1 MVKAKSIIGPIS
13 RWNGLKHFKQLF
25 IVAAAYFIYM
35 FVRKY
40 LIIDIEAVAL
50 SNALKVISFEVG
62 SGFFWEP
69 HWQKWAIGSAK
80 DLVLF
85 LNWAYIVTFWPILLV
100 SGVILYLADRQ
111 TYFHYRNVVLLSFIV
126 ALLVFA
132 MFPLAPPRYLPEYG
146 FVDTIQRFGPAWY
159 GGREMQVYYNAFAA
173 MPSLHFSW
181 TVLFGVMFLRMKHKW
196 LKPLGIIYPTLTFF
210 AITVTG
216 NHYVLDA
223 IGGLGIIT
231 ATFLIYQSIL
241 RVRRMSP
248 SPFVVTRGALARAFV
263 YAQSLVIQSMSMFL
277 TFTRDLSY
285 LLKLDRLAPK
295 NRRIEFV
302 TSPATRQRRDEMKR
316 R

>member
-13 RWNGLKHFKQLF
+13 RWSGLKHLKQLF
-25 IVAAAYFIYM
+25 IVAAAYFAYM
-35 FVRKY
+35 FIRKY

-111 TYFHYRNVVLLSFIV
+111 TYFHYRNVVLLSFLV

-146 FVDTIQRFGPAWY
+146 FVDTIQKFGPNWY

-181 TVLFGVMFLRMKHKW
+181 TVLFGFMFLRMKHKW

-210 AITVTG
+210 AITITG

-223 IGGLGIIT
+223 IGGLGIII
-231 ATFLIYQSIL
+231 ASFLIYLSIL
-241 RVRRMSP
+241 RVSRMSP
-248 SPFVVTRGALARAFV
+248 SPFALTRGALARAIV
-263 YAQSLVIQSMSMFL
+263 YAHSLTIRSMSIISK
-277 TFTRDLSY
+277 FTRELSC

-295 NRRIEFV
+295 NRRFEFA
-302 TSPATRQRRDEMKR
+302 SWPAIRHRRDDTKR